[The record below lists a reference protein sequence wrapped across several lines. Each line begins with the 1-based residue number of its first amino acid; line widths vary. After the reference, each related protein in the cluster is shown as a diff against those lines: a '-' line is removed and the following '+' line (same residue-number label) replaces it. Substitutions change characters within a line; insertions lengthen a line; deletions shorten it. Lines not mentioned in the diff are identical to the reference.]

1 MNKVSESYFYVDFVD
16 LDVDVFDVG
25 SDVSRKVVFRQ
36 VEVLEGVVHVAGSS
50 GIQGL
55 VGLKNIFFFKKFI
68 WKIISRKRSAR

>member
-1 MNKVSESYFYVDFVD
+1 MNRVSESYFYVDFVD
-16 LDVDVFDVG
+16 LDVDVFDVV

-55 VGLKNIFFFKKFI
+55 VGLKKYFFSKFYMEDNQP
-68 WKIISRKRSAR
+68 